1 MTFIGGRV
9 IPGFLFSVV
18 TLSNLTS
25 AVQSSGATLAYRI
38 IATLIWAMFA
48 VLVLRRPQAIVRNRS
63 IVAVAAALVSCVVTL
78 PLGMATPIE
87 PGFRLAVADILLLGG
102 ATFCLYS
109 LLVLGRCFSL
119 LADARALITKGPYQL
134 VRHPLYLG
142 ELTAML
148 GLALGAKQLLIT
160 MTAWIAMATVQAV
173 RAHHEERALGMAFP
187 EYQAYIK
194 LVPCRIIPG
203 IY

>member
-9 IPGFLFSVV
+9 IPGFLFSLV

-25 AVQSSGATLAYRI
+25 AVHASGPTLAYRVVS
-38 IATLIWAMFA
+38 TLIWAMFA
-48 VLVLRRPQAIVRNRS
+48 VLVLRRPPAIVRNRS
-63 IVAVAAALVSCVVTL
+63 VIAVGAALASCLVTL
-78 PLGMATPIE
+78 PLGMAAPIE
-87 PGFRLAVADILLLGG
+87 AGFRLAAADVLLLVG
-102 ATFCLYS
+102 ATFSLYS

-119 LADARALITKGPYQL
+119 LADARALVTNGPYQL

-148 GLALGAKQLLIT
+148 GLALGARQLLVT
-160 MTAWIAMATVQAV
+160 VTAWVALVTIQAV
-173 RAHHEERALGMAFP
+173 RAHHEERALATAFP
-187 EYQAYIK
+187 DYRAYADA
-194 LVPCRIIPG
+194 VPYRIIPG

>member
-9 IPGFLFSVV
+9 VPGFLFSLV
-18 TLSNLTS
+18 TLSNLSS
-25 AVQSSGATLAYRI
+25 AAQSSGPTLVYRI

-63 IVAVAAALVSCVVTL
+63 LVAVTAALVSCVVTL
-78 PLGMATPIE
+78 PLGLATPI
-87 PGFRLAVADILLLGG
+87 GSGARLAVADVLLLCG
-102 ATFCLYS
+102 AAFSLYS

-119 LADARALITKGPYQL
+119 LADARGLVTKGPYEL

-148 GLALGAKQLLIT
+148 GFALGAKQLLVT
-160 MTAWIAMATVQAV
+160 MAAWIALACVQAV
-173 RAHHEERALGMAFP
+173 RAHQEERALTMAFP
-187 EYQAYIK
+187 DYRAYAK
-194 LVPCRIIPG
+194 AVPYRIVPG